1 METTNYHSKVRPTD
15 KIHEVKVPI
24 NVTEIALEVFQNC
37 PEASMS
43 LRCISYDYGF
53 KNNEDMT
60 GTKSMTEK
68 VDPNKFKFV
77 FVDEEDDDK
86 DGNPMKYTVDIKMA
100 EMGVVLVIKQVLA
113 GTLCVGGLKTMSDLL
128 ELGNWDAEV
137 VDAAIQCAIFGEV
150 IYG

>member
-1 METTNYHSKVRPTD
+1 METTQYHNKVRATD
-15 KIHEVKVPI
+15 LIVNVKVPI

-43 LRCISYDYGF
+43 LRCIRWCYGF
-53 KNNEDMT
+53 KDNQLT
-60 GTKSMTEK
+60 GTTSLTEK
-68 VDPNKFKFV
+68 IDPSRFKFV
-77 FVDEEDDDK
+77 FVDEEADCK
-86 DGNPMKYTVDIKMA
+86 KYTVDIKMA
-100 EMGVVLVIKQVLA
+100 ENGVAKVIEGVLK
-113 GTLCVGGLKTMSDLL
+113 GTLNVGGLKTMSDLM